1 MKIGVYLGLSSDEYH
16 ADPAVSNSMLS
27 SMAKSPAHC
36 YALHLDPNRPRRQA
50 TPAMAAG
57 TLAHCAVLEPDQL
70 RARYVAKP
78 PGMNF
83 ATKEG
88 KAWRDAQPAALTIV
102 SHDDF
107 ADALAQREAIMRV
120 DVLRKLFGSGV
131 AEASIFWRDE
141 ATGLRCK
148 ARPDWL
154 HFTTSCSV
162 FALDLKTTAD
172 LTPDA
177 VSRAV
182 TTYGY
187 HRQRAHYANGLRACG
202 LHVEEFAF
210 AFVSGSY
217 PFLAAPFLLD
227 DETCEQGADE
237 VAELLAQF
245 ADCQATGE
253 WPAFGQTF
261 QLTGLMRWARRSQEV
276 EFSFVEESSN
286 A

>member
-1 MKIGVYLGLSSDEYH
+1 MGLVLDMPSEQYH
-16 ADPAVSNSMLS
+16 RDPAVSNSMLS

-36 YALHLDPNRPRRQA
+36 YALHLDPDRPHRQS
-50 TPAMAAG
+50 TPAMLAG

-70 RARYVAKP
+70 RARYIAKP

-154 HFTTSCSV
+154 HYTGTGSV
-162 FALDLKTTAD
+162 IALDLKTTAD